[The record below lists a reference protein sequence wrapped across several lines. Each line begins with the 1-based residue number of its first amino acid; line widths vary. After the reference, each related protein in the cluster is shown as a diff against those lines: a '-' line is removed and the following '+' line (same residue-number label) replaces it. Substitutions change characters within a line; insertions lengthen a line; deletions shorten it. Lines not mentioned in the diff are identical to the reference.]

1 MLFRHE
7 KMKQYKAIFID
18 WDDTI
23 GDFRNAAYRSMQ
35 LLYADLG
42 LDACFSDFDT
52 FFRIYSEHNTELWTK
67 YGLDQVTKEYL
78 EFDRMFY
85 PLMMAEHPFAMDK
98 AAEMA
103 QKMAA
108 GHLEHTTSLFS
119 LLPDAEEVVRYLSNK
134 YSLVVLSNGFVSVQY
149 RKIDQSGLRSCFSDI
164 ILSEEVGCQKP
175 NPRIYEI
182 AMARGGWKADEVLMI
197 GDSWTS
203 DIQGAINSGIDQ
215 LWITG
220 GSSQDV
226 SLPATYKVERLRDV
240 LQML

>member
-1 MLFRHE
+1 M
-7 KMKQYKAIFID
+7 D

-78 EFDRMFY
+78 EFDRMFF
-85 PLMMAEHPFAMDK
+85 PLMMAERPFAMDK
-98 AAEMA
+98 AAEVA
-103 QKMAA
+103 LKMAA

-119 LLPDAEEVVRYLSNK
+119 LLPDAEEVVRYLASK
-134 YSLVVLSNGFVSVQY
+134 YLLVVLSNGFVSVQY
-149 RKIDQSGLRSCFSDI
+149 RKIDKSGLRDCFSDI
-164 ILSEEVGCQKP
+164 VLSEEVGCQKP
-175 NPRIYEI
+175 NKRIYEI
-182 AMARGGWKADEVLMI
+182 ALERNGLRKEDVLMI

-203 DIQGAINSGIDQ
+203 DIQGAINAGIDQ
-215 LWITG
+215 LWIQG
-220 GSSQDV
+220 EDV
-226 SLPATYKVERLRDV
+226 RLSELPATYKVDNLRDV
-240 LQML
+240 LSML